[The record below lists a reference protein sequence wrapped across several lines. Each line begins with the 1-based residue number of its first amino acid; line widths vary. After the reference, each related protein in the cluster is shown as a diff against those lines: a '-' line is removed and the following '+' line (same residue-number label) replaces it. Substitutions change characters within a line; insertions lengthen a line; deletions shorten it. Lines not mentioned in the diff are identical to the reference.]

1 MEEVKIS
8 VITVCYNAV
17 DTLEKTIQ
25 SVLEQTYH
33 NIEYIIIDGGST
45 DGTVEIIHRYVD
57 YLAYWVSEPDRG
69 IYDAMNK
76 GIERAT
82 GEWVNFMNAGDYF
95 YNYDVISNVF
105 KVLQKADVMT
115 GISFMDYPKRNV
127 YGFHLKNC
135 LS

>member
-1 MEEVKIS
+1 
-8 VITVCYNAV
+8 
-17 DTLEKTIQ
+17 
-25 SVLEQTYH
+25 
-33 NIEYIIIDGGST
+33 
-45 DGTVEIIHRYVD
+45 
-57 YLAYWVSEPDRG
+57 
-69 IYDAMNK
+69 MNK